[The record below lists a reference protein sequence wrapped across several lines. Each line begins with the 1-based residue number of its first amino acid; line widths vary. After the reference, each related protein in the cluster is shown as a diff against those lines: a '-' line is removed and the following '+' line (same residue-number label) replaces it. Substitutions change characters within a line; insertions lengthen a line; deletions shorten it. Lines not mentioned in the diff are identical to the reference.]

1 MTDQLLTNLKKSYV
15 VPLVQAEAPDE
26 AVSVS
31 RALVEGGLEVLE
43 VVLRTDN
50 AFDCLEAVSSAFP
63 NLSVGAGT
71 VLSPSNAEKAIA
83 RGAKFLVSPG
93 LYDSVVTVAQES
105 ETPIL
110 PGIATASELQH
121 AWNLGLRTVKFF
133 PASSAGGPSMLNAL
147 SAAFRDVQ
155 FMPTGGVGP
164 SNLNDYLA
172 VPSVIACG
180 GSWLTPAAEIANG
193 NFGAIT
199 NLARQARALAEK
211 L

>member
-1 MTDQLLTNLKKSYV
+1 
-15 VPLVQAEAPDE
+15 
-26 AVSVS
+26 
-31 RALVEGGLEVLE
+31 
-43 VVLRTDN
+43 
-50 AFDCLEAVSSAFP
+50 
-63 NLSVGAGT
+63 
-71 VLSPSNAEKAIA
+71 
-83 RGAKFLVSPG
+83 
-93 LYDSVVTVAQES
+93 
-105 ETPIL
+105 
-110 PGIATASELQH
+110 
-121 AWNLGLRTVKFF
+121 
-133 PASSAGGPSMLNAL
+133 MLNAL

-155 FMPTGGVGP
+155 FMPTGGVSP

>member
-15 VPLVQAEAPDE
+15 VPLVQAEEPDE

-43 VVLRTDN
+43 VVLRTDT
-50 AFDCLEAVSSAFP
+50 AFECLEAVSSAFP
-63 NLSVGAGT
+63 DLSVGAGT
-71 VLSPSNAEKAIA
+71 VLSPSHAEKAIA
-83 RGAKFLVSPG
+83 CGAKFLVSPG
-93 LYDSVVTVAQES
+93 LHDSVVKVAQENDV
-105 ETPIL
+105 PIL

-121 AWNLGLRTVKFF
+121 AWSLGLRTVKFF
-133 PASSAGGPSMLNAL
+133 PASNAGGPSMLKAL
-147 SAAFRDVQ
+147 SAAFRGVQ
-155 FMPTGGVGP
+155 FMPTGGVNT

-180 GSWLTPAAEIANG
+180 GSWLTPAEEIANG

-199 NLARQARALAEK
+199 SLAKQARALAEK
-211 L
+211 